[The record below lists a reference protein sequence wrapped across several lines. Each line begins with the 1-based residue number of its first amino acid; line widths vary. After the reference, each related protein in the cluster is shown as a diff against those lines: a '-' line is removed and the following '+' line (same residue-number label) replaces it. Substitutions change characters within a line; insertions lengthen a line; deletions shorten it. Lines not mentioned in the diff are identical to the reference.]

1 MESRESN
8 PKRLGQLC
16 LVVAVV
22 INGVLLLV
30 NLRQTG
36 LEDQLSRK
44 RSAEGYFIL
53 NQQTISGE
61 DTKRE
66 LLHTSLNQLKML
78 RRLSKDRLSEI
89 ENQTLLSDERELE
102 KQEDAALGKI
112 VAVTYLQANDPP
124 PGQQPDEMFSHKSV
138 AELQDLLKKFEEQAF
153 QYAKDLKD
161 ETVNLMGKIA
171 FWKAWYSTGLVIN
184 MFVLVIGN
192 IMLFASDAPRNSQTK
207 RKS

>member
-8 PKRLGQLC
+8 SKRLGQLC

-22 INGVLLLV
+22 INGMLLLV
-30 NLRQTG
+30 NFRQTG
-36 LEDQLSRK
+36 LEDHLSRK
-44 RSAEGYFIL
+44 RSAERYFIL

-61 DTKRE
+61 NTKRA

-89 ENQTLLSDERELE
+89 ENQTLLGDERELE
-102 KQEDAALGKI
+102 TQEDAALRKI
-112 VAVTYLQANDPP
+112 VAATYLQANDPS
-124 PGQQPDEMFSHKSV
+124 PGEHPDEMFSRKSV
-138 AELQDLLKKFEEQAF
+138 AELQDFLNKFEEQAF
-153 QYAKDLKD
+153 QYAKNLKD
-161 ETVNLMGKIA
+161 ETVVLMGKIA
-171 FWKAWYSTGLVIN
+171 FWKMWHSIGLVIS

-192 IMLFASDAPRNSQTK
+192 ILIFASNVPQNSQTK